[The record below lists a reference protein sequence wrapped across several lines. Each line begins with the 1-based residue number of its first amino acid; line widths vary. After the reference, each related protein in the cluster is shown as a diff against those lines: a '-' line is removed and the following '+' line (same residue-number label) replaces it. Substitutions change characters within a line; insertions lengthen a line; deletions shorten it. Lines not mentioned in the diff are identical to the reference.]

1 MVKGIFQY
9 RKSRRLAEI
18 EVNGQII
25 DAYVSN
31 GVEMDFLKPGT
42 DCFLRMAESET
53 RRTAYDLYSVYDHD
67 TLVCIDAKE
76 PLRIAK
82 GWYTERLQNEFP
94 GERVAFIEDT
104 RSSFLMGCLGATD
117 KMTVQ
122 IMGTSFVRDRA
133 AFLPV
138 IRSNALNERLESLLW
153 AKTQG
158 EPGSDPRLLIV
169 ACRDDVDS
177 FCANA
182 DVDPYFAELFNEVQE
197 ADILVECLRCTVDED
212 GMRAD
217 SLIPCVC

>member
-1 MVKGIFQY
+1 MPADELREPSLTNPTAV
-9 RKSRRLAEI
+9 SRNTSGDDFGRPEEI
-18 EVNGQII
+18 
-25 DAYVSN
+25 
-31 GVEMDFLKPGT
+31 
-42 DCFLRMAESET
+42 LR
-53 RRTAYDLYSVYDHD
+53 D
-67 TLVCIDAKE
+67 
-76 PLRIAK
+76 
-82 GWYTERLQNEFP
+82 
-94 GERVAFIEDT
+94 VA
-104 RSSFLMGCLGATD
+104 G
-117 KMTVQ
+117 
-122 IMGTSFVRDRA
+122 DRA

-158 EPGSDPRLLIV
+158 ELGSDPRLLIV

-197 ADILVECLRCTVDED
+197 TGIIVECLKFSVDEE